1 MGGGAKMPVS
11 FRIAITG
18 DVMLG
23 RLVNQEIARSGFV
36 RPWGDMLS
44 EFQAAD
50 LRLINLECAL
60 TSRTERW
67 AGDPYKPFFFRSEPG
82 NVETLRVAGID
93 FACLSNNHICDFRTE
108 GLLDTVETLDGAG
121 IKHAGA
127 GKDLSA
133 AAMPAQLTVNGYR
146 VAVLAYSDHPVVWAA
161 SLGQPGLNLCRPDVA
176 LKEKFQRI
184 EDAIKS
190 VRDECDFLIFTI
202 HWGPNMRVRPTVSFK
217 EFARVVIDCGA
228 DVFWGHSSHVVQG
241 IEFHNG
247 KPILYDTG
255 DFLDDYA
262 VDYDLRNDLTALFML
277 GVSPPKVTSLDL
289 IPARIRKFQVNH
301 VRGDDRE
308 WFARRVS
315 QLCGEMG
322 TIAIDRGDR
331 ISIEMSK

>member
-1 MGGGAKMPVS
+1 MPGS

-23 RLVNQEIARSGFV
+23 RLVDREIARSGFV

-67 AGDPYKPFFFRSEPG
+67 TGDPYKPFFFRSEPK

-93 FACLSNNHICDFRTE
+93 FACLSNNHICDFGTE
-108 GLLDTVETLDGAG
+108 GLLDTVHTLDSAG
-121 IKHAGA
+121 IKHSGA
-127 GKDLSA
+127 GRDLSDA
-133 AAMPAQLTVNGYR
+133 RMPAHLTFDGYR
-146 VAVLAYSDHPVVWAA
+146 VTVFAYSDHPVAWKA
-161 SLGQPGLNLCRPDVA
+161 SQGQPGLNLIRPDVT
-176 LKEKFQRI
+176 LKEEFQGI
-184 EDAIKS
+184 ENAIKN
-190 VRDECDFLIFTI
+190 VRDECDFLVFTI
-202 HWGPNMRVRPTVSFK
+202 HWGPNMRMRPTEAFK
-217 EFARVVIDCGA
+217 EFAHAVIDCGA
-228 DVFWGHSSHVVQG
+228 DVFWGHSAHVVQG
-241 IEFHNG
+241 VELYNG

-262 VDYDLRNDLTALFML
+262 VDYDLRNDLTALFLL

-289 IPARIRKFQVNH
+289 IPSRIRKFQVN
-301 VRGDDRE
+301 RASGADRE

-322 TIAIDRGDR
+322 TIAIDHGDR
-331 ISIEMSK
+331 ISIELP